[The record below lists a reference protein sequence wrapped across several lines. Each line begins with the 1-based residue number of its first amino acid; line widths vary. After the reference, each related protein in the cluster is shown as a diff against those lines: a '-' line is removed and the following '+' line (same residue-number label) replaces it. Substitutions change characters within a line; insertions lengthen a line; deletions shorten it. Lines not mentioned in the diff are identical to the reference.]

1 MFLKNRALLNALAN
15 GSPLPKKLLS
25 HQAKALLYLMHFLV
39 NGDIPISSH
48 TFTKLKKKNGL
59 KKLQLG
65 LESKTA
71 FMALLKLDLHKKN
84 QFLHKLKVDWSDLVK
99 PILTQT

>member
-1 MFLKNRALLNALAN
+1 LIYHNYLQYI
-15 GSPLPKKLLS
+15 KKI
-25 HQAKALLYLMHFLV
+25 K
-39 NGDIPISSH
+39 
-48 TFTKLKKKNGL
+48 KKKNGI

-65 LESKTA
+65 IESKTA

-99 PILTQT
+99 PILTQTL